1 MLYLFLLN
9 THLKYYC
16 TKNHMTKVYSINMIF
31 IHVTLL
37 HVRCYTEKVV
47 SEWQKLPKINVDDA
61 EENVDILKFFT
72 FRQ

>member
-1 MLYLFLLN
+1 
-9 THLKYYC
+9 
-16 TKNHMTKVYSINMIF
+16 MIF
-31 IHVTLL
+31 IHVTQPFKAFK
-37 HVRCYTEKVV
+37 EKVV

>member
-1 MLYLFLLN
+1 
-9 THLKYYC
+9 
-16 TKNHMTKVYSINMIF
+16 MIF